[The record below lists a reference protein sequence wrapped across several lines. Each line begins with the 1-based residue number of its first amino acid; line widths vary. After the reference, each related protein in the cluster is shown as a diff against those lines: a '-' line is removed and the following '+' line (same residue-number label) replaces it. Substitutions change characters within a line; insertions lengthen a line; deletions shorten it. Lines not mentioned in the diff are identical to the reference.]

1 VVEKVGLRWRGLNFV
16 LTVSQEQRGG
26 AALDPEYPGSGA
38 QKESRVPDPADR
50 VITLKTGMRS

>member
-1 VVEKVGLRWRGLNFV
+1 MAEKVELRWRGLNFV

-38 QKESRVPDPADR
+38 QEESRVRFLTAR
-50 VITLKTGMRS
+50 VITLKSVTRS